1 MRKFLLTFGVVAVPF
16 VAQAPTVF
24 TPEQQVTIIDD
35 SVSRGTIVV
44 EESVPQPPLQLNTTV
59 KQELDSYHVVKEWG
73 RYKVINVDNV
83 LEVPEF
89 FKRKSEAVEF
99 AKTMNGIQLISN

>member
-16 VAQAPTVF
+16 VAQAPTTFIAEVN
-24 TPEQQVTIIDD
+24 EQPAIAIEEP
-35 SVSRGTIVV
+35 VV
-44 EESVPQPPLQLNTTV
+44 EESIAKPTLQLNTTV
-59 KQELDSYHVVKEWG
+59 EPELDSYHVVKEWG

-83 LEVPEF
+83 LEIPEF

-99 AKTMNGIQLISN
+99 AKTMNGVQLISN

>member
-1 MRKFLLTFGVVAVPF
+1 MRKFLLTWGVLAVPF
-16 VAQAPTVF
+16 VAHAPTAF
-24 TPEQQVTIIDD
+24 TPEVKEEVVIEETLPEPTLQV
-35 SVSRGTIVV
+35 
-44 EESVPQPPLQLNTTV
+44 NTTV

-89 FKRKSEAVEF
+89 FRRKSEAVEF
-99 AKTMNGIQLISN
+99 ANSMNGIQLISN